1 MLVLSFDLII
11 VVVFLVSLYQVST
24 IVLQYVV
31 TCNMS
36 CSNNITKSRGMDN
49 LGVSPQQLASFYTAI
64 LAIASHVNDDS
75 DY

>member
-1 MLVLSFDLII
+1 
-11 VVVFLVSLYQVST
+11 
-24 IVLQYVV
+24 
-31 TCNMS
+31 
-36 CSNNITKSRGMDN
+36 MDN